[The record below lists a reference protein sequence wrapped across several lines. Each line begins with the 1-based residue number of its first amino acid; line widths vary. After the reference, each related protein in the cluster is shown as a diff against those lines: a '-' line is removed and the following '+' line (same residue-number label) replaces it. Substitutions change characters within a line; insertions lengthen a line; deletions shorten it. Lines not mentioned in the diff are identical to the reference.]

1 MELVMNY
8 CSTVK
13 FINLHV
19 NLLNKITYDTMPV
32 LVDVILSG
40 LIISLVLYWAAIT
53 KNDQRIP
60 VQH

>member
-1 MELVMNY
+1 MNY

-13 FINLHV
+13 FINLNV

-32 LVDVILSG
+32 LVDVVILYG
-40 LIISLVLYWAAIT
+40 LISLVLYWAAIT